1 MDLVFAPISFW
12 LALAFGIVMLVT
24 AFLHT
29 HRLEKLRCH
38 KLSPISK
45 DMASASVIMALKGI
59 EPSLKA
65 NLDTIFSQDHPN
77 LEFIFCVESEQDP
90 AYLFVEQALAEVA
103 RHQPK
108 PKAQLVVAGIGLERS
123 QKITNLMAGLEL
135 ASENSEYL
143 VFLDSDIHLD
153 KQYVRHLLEPLKD
166 PSIGATTGYRWC
178 QPDRPTFGGM
188 LCSTWNAGVFLAI
201 ADPVLSFTWG
211 GTMAITR
218 ETFTRAKVLEA
229 WQSTVSDDL
238 SLTRAVKHLG
248 LTIRYVPECVPITY
262 ETLTLGEALE
272 FTSRQMLLAR
282 VYHPLVWWTNAVIHP
297 AIVGTLLYGFFNL
310 AAWLMSGKESYL
322 AGAGGLVLL
331 PFLYAST
338 YWLIIKGAKWM
349 PEISQSVLER
359 RWYYVLMA
367 PIASLLT
374 TCNSVKNLLTRKM
387 VWRNIEYELIS
398 PERVIVTRR
407 ENAAYG
413 DTQSLHG
420 QH

>member
-1 MDLVFAPISFW
+1 MDLVFTPISFW
-12 LALAFGIVMLVT
+12 LALAFGIVMLAT

-38 KLSPISK
+38 ELSPVSK
-45 DMASASVIMALKGI
+45 DMASASVIMAVKGVD
-59 EPSLKA
+59 SRLKA

-77 LEFIFCVESEQDP
+77 LEFVFCVESEQDP
-90 AYLFVEQALAEVA
+90 AYLFVKQTLAEVA
-103 RHQPK
+103 RRQPK
-108 PKAQLVVAGIGLERS
+108 IKAQLVVAGICLERS
-123 QKITNLMAGLEL
+123 QKITNLMAGLER
-135 ASENSEYL
+135 AGENSKYL

-166 PSIGATTGYRWC
+166 LSIGATTGYRWY

-211 GTMAITR
+211 GTMAIAR
-218 ETFTRAKVLEA
+218 ETFLRAGVLEA
-229 WQSTVSDDL
+229 WQNTVSDDL
-238 SLTRAVKHLG
+238 SLTRAVRRLG
-248 LTIRYVPECVPITY
+248 LKIRYVPECVPITY
-262 ETLTLGEALE
+262 ETPTLAEALE

-282 VYHPLVWWTNAVIHP
+282 VYHPLVWWTNAIIHP

-310 AAWLMSGKESYL
+310 AAWLVSGKESYL
-322 AGAGGLVLL
+322 AGVGGLVLL
-331 PFLYAST
+331 PFLFAST
-338 YWLIIKGAKWM
+338 YWLITKGSKWM
-349 PEISQSVLER
+349 PDISQSVLER
-359 RWYYVLMA
+359 RWNYVLMA

-398 PERVIVTRR
+398 PERVIVTRP
-407 ENAAYG
+407 ENVAYR
-413 DTQSLHG
+413 DAQSLRG
-420 QH
+420 